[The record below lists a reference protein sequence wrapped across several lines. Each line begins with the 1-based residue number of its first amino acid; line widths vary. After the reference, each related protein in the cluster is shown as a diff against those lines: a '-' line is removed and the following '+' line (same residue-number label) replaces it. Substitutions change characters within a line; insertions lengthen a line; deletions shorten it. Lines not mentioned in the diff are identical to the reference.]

1 MPRVEWLDVM
11 AFRQIEKIQA
21 VSAGVPG
28 PLICR
33 QAQMS
38 LAPAGLTAGSGKDRQ
53 TFPLHRSTAI

>member
-28 PLICR
+28 PLIRR

-38 LAPAGLTAGSGKDRQ
+38 LAPAG
-53 TFPLHRSTAI
+53 